1 MSSVF
6 REHVATVSSVEK
18 YDATAASN
26 LVSRMKTQ
34 TCNYNFAVDGATV
47 AGADFSLALGAPIPA
62 GSVIT
67 RIIVTNTAASVGPT
81 NLGLG
86 VLAANDLIAATA
98 IAGAPWTVG
107 SHVAALVAPLTATTV
122 ANPTGTTALLMTPT
136 VAAHS
141 AGNITFTIEWME
153 PSTNSYV
160 R

>member
-1 MSSVF
+1 MSNVF
-6 REHVATVSSVEK
+6 REHVSTVASVEK
-18 YDATAASN
+18 YDPTPASN
-26 LVSRMKTQ
+26 MVARMKTQ

-47 AGADFSLALGAPIPA
+47 AGVDFSLTLGVPISA

-67 RIIVTNTAASVGPT
+67 RIFVTNTTVSVGPT

-98 IAGAPWTVG
+98 ISGAPWLAGTYE
-107 SHVAALVAPLTATTV
+107 AALVAPLTATTV

-141 AGNITFTIEWME
+141 AGDITFTIEWME
-153 PSTNSYV
+153 PATNSYV